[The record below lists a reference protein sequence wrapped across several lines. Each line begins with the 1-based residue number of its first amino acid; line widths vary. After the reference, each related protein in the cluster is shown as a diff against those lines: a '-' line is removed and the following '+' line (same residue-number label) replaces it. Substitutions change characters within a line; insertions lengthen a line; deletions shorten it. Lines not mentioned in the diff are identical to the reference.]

1 MIAFFAIAAQSVLA
15 QDDADVLR
23 YSQTQPGGTAR
34 SISLGGA
41 TGALGA
47 DFSNAS
53 NNPAGLGMYR
63 TSELTFSPGIIGG
76 STTAN
81 YFANENQETKLN
93 FGFGNFGL
101 VMRNNYSTKG
111 KPATKGWTGVTFA
124 FGFNKL
130 ASFNNSFS
138 YSGYN
143 RASSIGDK
151 FEQDLSGKGITS
163 SNALNSNPWGAGL
176 AYDAYLLDAHYPDST
191 NYTALNAGGNV
202 QQTATATTT
211 GALNEMTLSFAGSW
225 ENRLFLGGTLGV
237 PFVNYTQNT
246 DYYESD
252 DSLKHTGSGFKSFEM
267 NQNITTTGAG
277 INLKLGALY
286 LVNDYL
292 RFGLAIHSPTYYS
305 LKDDATISMTTVR
318 GDSAYAGTYTSSSTA
333 NLNYNITTPWRFI
346 ASTSLLFKKFGFIN
360 VDYELVDYSSASIS
374 YQSSNVSDVQ
384 AQNAVNNYMRNNYNS
399 TSSNI
404 RIGAELKL
412 DIFSLRAGYAYYSS
426 PFKKSVLTDFDQSR
440 NVISFGAGVRERDY
454 FIDLGY
460 QRTMNSSVSVPYQFA
475 SGSSLASP
483 LATLSTNK
491 SMFIVTVGFK
501 F

>member
-1 MIAFFAIAAQSVLA
+1 M
-15 QDDADVLR
+15 
-23 YSQTQPGGTAR
+23 
-34 SISLGGA
+34 
-41 TGALGA
+41 
-47 DFSNAS
+47 
-53 NNPAGLGMYR
+53 
-63 TSELTFSPGIIGG
+63 
-76 STTAN
+76 
-81 YFANENQETKLN
+81 
-93 FGFGNFGL
+93 
-101 VMRNNYSTKG
+101 
-111 KPATKGWTGVTFA
+111 
-124 FGFNKL
+124 
-130 ASFNNSFS
+130 
-138 YSGYN
+138 
-143 RASSIGDK
+143 
-151 FEQDLSGKGITS
+151 
-163 SNALNSNPWGAGL
+163 
-176 AYDAYLLDAHYPDST
+176 
-191 NYTALNAGGNV
+191 
-202 QQTATATTT
+202 
-211 GALNEMTLSFAGSW
+211 
-225 ENRLFLGGTLGV
+225 
-237 PFVNYTQNT
+237 NYTQNT